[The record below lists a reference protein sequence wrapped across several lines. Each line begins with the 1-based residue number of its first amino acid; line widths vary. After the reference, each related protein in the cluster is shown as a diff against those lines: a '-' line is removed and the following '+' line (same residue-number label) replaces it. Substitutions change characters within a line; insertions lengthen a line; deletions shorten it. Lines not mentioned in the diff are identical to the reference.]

1 MRLQCFFSSVRA
13 NMKLYHSECDYEQCQ
28 RLYMLES
35 LKLLYGYLCCMF
47 CSKSHTN
54 LTLEECPCS
63 LEMQSAAASHINVS
77 SSDLKWKSSWWTA
90 RFSWQVA
97 SIRYES
103 PHTYKISIINWSS
116 TENTRKERTLDRS
129 LHLSGDA
136 KGVIRWVYSW
146 APTPLISS
154 RAIMGPIMLWPLISF
169 NTNFRGKS
177 VLTTRSWG
185 WNL

>member
-1 MRLQCFFSSVRA
+1 
-13 NMKLYHSECDYEQCQ
+13 
-28 RLYMLES
+28 
-35 LKLLYGYLCCMF
+35 MF

-136 KGVIRWVYSW
+136 KGVTRWVYSW
-146 APTPLISS
+146 TPTPLISS
-154 RAIMGPIMLWPLISF
+154 TTIMGPIMLWLLISF
-169 NTNFRGKS
+169 NTNFRTNLSSHVLEVELYKGQNALRVLWTS
-177 VLTTRSWG
+177 VFTAQATTT
-185 WNL
+185 L

>member
-1 MRLQCFFSSVRA
+1 MEPTLGHFPARIREYSNFIWRPQNPQKMRLQCFFSSVRA

-116 TENTRKERTLDRS
+116 TENTRKEITLDRS
-129 LHLSGDA
+129 LHLSGMQ
-136 KGVIRWVYSW
+136 KVLPGESIRK
-146 APTPLISS
+146 PLH
-154 RAIMGPIMLWPLISF
+154 L
-169 NTNFRGKS
+169 
-177 VLTTRSWG
+177 
-185 WNL
+185 